1 MMSGG
6 EVSPMATANV
16 AFPNT
21 AQLTEPWLVTEQKVR
36 AAVERIVSSARP
48 QKVIVFGSY
57 ARGQAKPG
65 SDLDVLVI
73 VDDTLANCRAESVKL
88 RRALRGISMP
98 MDIIVTRRVDM
109 ERLRHSPG
117 LLYETALSEGRV
129 MYERA

>member
-1 MMSGG
+1 MSGS
-6 EVSPMATANV
+6 EASPMATANV

-21 AQLTEPWLVTEQKVR
+21 VQLTEPWLVTEQKVR

-65 SDLDVLVI
+65 SDFDVLVI

-98 MDIIVTRRVDM
+98 MDIIVTRRGDL
-109 ERLRHSPG
+109 ERLQHSPG